1 MSYVSRGRFVSAG
14 GGVVANPILADG
26 RSTGLKLE
34 VISIV
39 CRREVSCALAS
50 GDDKPKDAAIRI
62 TNADLI
68 FIFVVIGRIMMI
80 SLMRDR

>member
-1 MSYVSRGRFVSAG
+1 
-14 GGVVANPILADG
+14 
-26 RSTGLKLE
+26 LKLE

-39 CRREVSCALAS
+39 CRREVSCAWAFS
-50 GDDKPKDAAIRI
+50 DDNPRDDAIII